1 MLHNGFI
8 HLSKP
13 RLGSA
18 PPEIIPHSPLPPE
31 WELSLAPGI
40 IGSLSIVVLIILHGN
55 LFAQAFVFP
64 TVFLAGWD
72 SALHIFEGDG
82 RLNAES
88 FSNLIRQ
95 VENSRAKKALPSA
108 KRLLMGFFPPTVTIV
123 PFVLSPSKSVL
134 LICLGWYIS

>member
-40 IGSLSIVVLIILHGN
+40 IGSLSIIVLIILHGN

-82 RLNAES
+82 RLSAES

-95 VENSRAKKALPSA
+95 VENSRAKKHCHQQ
-108 KRLLMGFFPPTVTIV
+108 RGFQWVF
-123 PFVLSPSKSVL
+123 SPNSHHCSFCPV
-134 LICLGWYIS
+134 SF